1 MTTDHSSTPKNPPV
15 LTRVKIEHPRPY
27 LKMIRDNGFMIMDMH
42 VHTRFSDSF
51 TRISKLIRRADKL
64 QIGLAITDHN
74 EIKGVLRAFE
84 IKEHVPIIPGI
95 EISIAEGPHILVY
108 FARLDALIRFY
119 EKHVKNNKTHDP
131 HSNTNLTIVEL
142 MRARKQYECLISVA
156 HPYAPS
162 YTNVPK
168 NIERGFIDSS
178 VLAQADAVEVI
189 NGAVNRKKNRKAVA
203 FAQSFGKGITGG
215 SDAHSL
221 FETGKVITY
230 THAKTIRGFLS
241 AIKRQENFVLGKP
254 VGKVKRM
261 PSLAKSSHK
270 HISYFFPTIPQR
282 YEQVFARN
290 LRYHKP
296 IVVRKMTNLKNGG
309 LDFFKQPWQVKR
321 RFRPIAM
328 YGSERGKM
336 RRLWEYQKMKRRR
349 ALAIATAYRN
359 SNST

>member
-1 MTTDHSSTPKNPPV
+1 MKTNHSSSQSNAPV
-15 LTRVKIEHPRPY
+15 LTRVKIEHTRPY

-51 TRISKLIRRADKL
+51 TRIKKLIRRADKL

-84 IKEHVPIIPGI
+84 IKKYVPIIPGI

-108 FARLDALIRFY
+108 FARLETLIHFY
-119 EKHVKNNKTHDP
+119 EKHVKKNKTHDP
-131 HSNTNLTIVEL
+131 HSNTDLTIAQL
-142 MRARKQYECLISVA
+142 MRAKQQYECLVSVA

-168 NIERGFIDSS
+168 NIQKGFIDQSI
-178 VLAQADAVEVI
+178 LEQADAVEVL
-189 NGAVNRKKNRKAVA
+189 NGAVTRKKNQKAVT
-203 FAQSFGKGITGG
+203 FAQLLGKGITGG

-221 FETGKVITY
+221 FEAGKVVTY
-230 THAKTIRGFLS
+230 ARAQTIREFLS

-254 VGKVKRM
+254 IGKVKRM

-282 YEQVFARN
+282 YEQVVARN
-290 LRYHKP
+290 VRYHKP
-296 IVVRKMTNLKNGG
+296 LFVRKMNNLKNGS
-309 LDFFKQPWQVKR
+309 LEFLKQPWQVKIR
-321 RFRPIAM
+321 LRPAPV
-328 YGSERGKM
+328 YGSSNTI

-349 ALAIATAYRN
+349 ALAIAAAYKRN
-359 SNST
+359 NST

>member
-1 MTTDHSSTPKNPPV
+1 MKTDHLSLQSNMPV
-15 LTRVKIEHPRPY
+15 LTRVKIERPRPY

-108 FARLDALIRFY
+108 FAKLEALICFY
-119 EKHVKNNKTHDP
+119 EKHVKNKKTRDP
-131 HSNTNLTIVEL
+131 HSNTNLTIGQL
-142 MRARKQYECLISVA
+142 MCAKQQYECLVSIA

-168 NIERGFIDSS
+168 NIQKGFIDPS
-178 VLAQADAVEVI
+178 VLDRADAIEVL
-189 NGAVNRKKNRKAVA
+189 NGAVPRKKNQKAVA
-203 FAQSFGKGITGG
+203 FAQLLGKGITGG
-215 SDAHSL
+215 SDSHSL

-230 THAKTIRGFLS
+230 ARVQTIREFLT
-241 AIKRQENFVLGKP
+241 AIKKQENFILGKP
-254 VGKVKRM
+254 IGKVKRM

-270 HISYFFPTIPQR
+270 HISYFFPTITQR
-282 YEQVFARN
+282 YEQVVARN
-290 LRYHKP
+290 VRYHKP
-296 IVVRKMTNLKNGG
+296 IIARKMNNLKN
-309 LDFFKQPWQVKR
+309 DSFEFFKQPLLVKR
-321 RFRPIAM
+321 RLHPIHIH
-328 YGSERGKM
+328 GSESKIRQ
-336 RRLWEYQKMKRRR
+336 LWEHQKMKRRR
-349 ALAIATAYRN
+349 ALAIAAAYKRN
-359 SNST
+359 NSA